1 MKTFKKNVNKV
12 NTFVNNAPENNSPVD
27 FTKVLKLS
35 VIGSLIFVAGAFL
48 YINYGY
54 VVRDFFYELTIK

>member
-1 MKTFKKNVNKV
+1 MKTFNKNVNKV

-54 VVRDFFYELTIK
+54 VVSDFFYYLTIK

>member
-1 MKTFKKNVNKV
+1 MKTFNKNVNKV

-35 VIGSLIFVAGAFL
+35 MIGSLIFVAGAFL

-54 VVRDFFYELTIK
+54 VVRNLFYELIAK

>member
-1 MKTFKKNVNKV
+1 MKNFNKNVNMV
-12 NTFVNNAPENNSPVD
+12 NTFVNKAPENNSPVD
-27 FTKVLKLS
+27 FTKILKLS

-54 VVRDFFYELTIK
+54 VVRDFFYELTTK